1 MEWIPLKDEESQIL
15 FHSQE
20 IDFEL
25 QDQDKYQSWVNLII
39 SKEQKRSSNI
49 NYIFCNDSY
58 LLEKNQ
64 SYLQH
69 DTLTDIITF
78 EYQSDPIS
86 GDIFISIDRVKE
98 NALERDL
105 PFQEELHRV
114 MAHGILHLCGYGDKK
129 EEEIKEMRAKEEQY
143 MRLVS

>member
-1 MEWIPLKDEESQIL
+1 MDWIPIEEEAQVL

-25 QDQDKYQSWVNLII
+25 SDSTKYQDWIMQILSQ
-39 SKEQKRSSNI
+39 EQKACGSI
-49 NYIFCNDSY
+49 NYIFCNDAY

-64 SYLQH
+64 TYLQH

-78 EYQSDPIS
+78 EYSTDPIS
-86 GDIFISIDRVKE
+86 GDIFISTERVQE
-98 NALERDL
+98 NAKERNL
-105 PFQEELHRV
+105 PFEQELHRV

-129 EEEIKEMRAKEEQY
+129 EDEVKVMRAKEELC
-143 MRLVS
+143 MALI

>member
-1 MEWIPLKDEESQIL
+1 MEWIPLEDEESQIL

-25 QDQDKYQSWVNLII
+25 KDQDKYQSWINQII
-39 SKEQKRSSNI
+39 SSEQKRNSAI
-49 NYIFCNDSY
+49 NYIFCNDAY

-64 SYLQH
+64 TYLQH

-114 MAHGILHLCGYGDKK
+114 MAHGILHLCGYGDKSESEKQIMRSK
-129 EEEIKEMRAKEEQY
+129 EEES
-143 MRLVS
+143 MRLFS

>member
-49 NYIFCNDSY
+49 NYIFCNDDY

-143 MRLVS
+143 MRLFS